1 MTKKRFCSVF
11 VPVFLA
17 QGGLQIQ
24 QKACRLVPLL
34 TRNASLGVFELFPFL
49 FRIFLESMEE
59 NDDLVVFRKKV
70 KRASNVRRKKHDDD
84 VEEKNDEEDALDV
97 SEKILGAKFEQ
108 KMRKRAKGLAVTDS
122 AGGAAVVEQTEVIGT
137 EFTEQS
143 NTTEL
148 DRAREQF
155 VEEQIARI
163 RRGEA
168 PLQPTVTTLAPTTDN
183 PKFVS
188 GGFHLPDAEVA
199 ASRWAGSTKQVPEI
213 ELPKA
218 EAERQYAYTKQVM
231 EEQRRKQEQLEAQ
244 QHEDKERRVVY
255 NFNALAFG
263 RSRPPHR
270 KPFQHH

>member
-1 MTKKRFCSVF
+1 MDD
-11 VPVFLA
+11 
-17 QGGLQIQ
+17 
-24 QKACRLVPLL
+24 
-34 TRNASLGVFELFPFL
+34 
-49 FRIFLESMEE
+49 
-59 NDDLVVFRKKV
+59 NDDVVVFRKKA
-70 KRASNVRRKKHDDD
+70 KRAGNVRRKKQEGDDGKQEPEN
-84 VEEKNDEEDALDV
+84 EEEEELDV
-97 SEKILGAKFEQ
+97 NEKILGAKFEQ

-122 AGGAAVVEQTEVIGT
+122 AGATAVVEQTEVIGT

-163 RRGEA
+163 RRGEQ
-168 PLQPTVTTLAPTTDN
+168 PLQPPVATLAPTTDN

-231 EEQRRKQEQLEAQ
+231 EEQRRKQEQLDAQ
-244 QHEDKERRVVY
+244 KEEEKERRVVY
-255 NFNALAFG
+255 NFNAVAFG
-263 RSRPPHR
+263 KHRAPHR
-270 KPFQHH
+270 KPFQHQ